1 MLAPSP
7 HPPTPHQ
14 PPAGSASL
22 RARLHHLV
30 TPLLRVVLA
39 LLAALPSG
47 AAAREQALAFV
58 GDHSRT
64 LLRVLHDAASPG
76 VRCVGVNANEGWG
89 ACDVSSDKGGCML
102 LST

>member
-1 MLAPSP
+1 LLAPSP
-7 HPPTPHQ
+7 HPPTPHH

-64 LLRVLHDAASPG
+64 LLRVMHDAASPG
-76 VRCVGVNANEGWG
+76 VRWVGVGGGEQ
-89 ACDVSSDKGGCML
+89 GGCMRCEW
-102 LST
+102 